1 MNILSDPHKEE
12 KILWLRVFLSAWARD
27 LLMPQSREELL
38 KTFLCIVCVNEII
51 FGNKNTFF
59 KHIDVRNLLWE
70 AGDRTET
77 KQRRERGKLSVGSQL
92 SCCGCGDVSA
102 DAEGAREVP
111 DVQETKEE
119 PRWANKS
126 PGSRRAVGAKGD
138 GRGRALEQFPC
149 ETLCV
154 PNHTVWP
161 FAEKTAFFP
170 LTFQKQKLYP
180 ADRALRSPPSSDGW
194 TILAAKAAAPKP
206 LSIFTTATPGT
217 QEQSMVE
224 SAALP
229 PAPTP

>member
-1 MNILSDPHKEE
+1 MGI
-12 KILWLRVFLSAWARD
+12 KILFLNIS
-27 LLMPQSREELL
+27 
-38 KTFLCIVCVNEII
+38 TCVTY
-51 FGNKNTFF
+51 FGNPGTGRRRSRDARGGSYLSEVSCRAVGAGMFRQMPRA
-59 KHIDVRNLLWE
+59 HGRWPDVR
-70 AGDRTET
+70 
-77 KQRRERGKLSVGSQL
+77 
-92 SCCGCGDVSA
+92 
-102 DAEGAREVP
+102 
-111 DVQETKEE
+111 ETKEE

-180 ADRALRSPPSSDGW
+180 ADRALRSPASSDGW